1 MDTCVGIGLSECEST
16 AKLGI
21 KCWTWSIQLSELV
34 GRVSWGGDRL
44 IYNRDCLRL
53 LQTGAWLRSVRENK

>member
-1 MDTCVGIGLSECEST
+1 MDTCVRIGLSECEST

-21 KCWTWSIQLSELV
+21 KCWTWSIQLSEL
-34 GRVSWGGDRL
+34 GRQSFMGGDEL

-53 LQTGAWLRSVRENK
+53 LQTWTWLRSMRENK